1 MCRMSTVVLKSS
13 RTAARASAR
22 SREAAPR
29 ADRKRQILL
38 AAEQLFARY
47 GFHAVSIRQI
57 AQQAQVPVALVGY
70 HYGQKQDL
78 FHAIF
83 EHWSQT
89 IEERLQGLQAA
100 QATPSARLRLQ
111 RIIEA
116 FIAPV
121 IRLRSS
127 AEGESYALLMTKG
140 LIPQSDEADVV
151 LREFFDPM
159 AEAFISA
166 LQQTLAD
173 DFPAAGVTRGTA
185 AWCYQFS
192 LGVLLLHLGDTRVE
206 RLSGGECTPND
217 PQVQPHLIQF
227 IVHGIRGAVQSFHPP
242 IKSRRPS

>member
-1 MCRMSTVVLKSS
+1 MKLICYMNKFHKREFLIFTVIK
-13 RTAARASAR
+13 
-22 SREAAPR
+22 
-29 ADRKRQILL
+29 
-38 AAEQLFARY
+38 
-47 GFHAVSIRQI
+47 GF
-57 AQQAQVPVALVGY
+57 
-70 HYGQKQDL
+70 KN
-78 FHAIF
+78 
-83 EHWSQT
+83 QT
-89 IEERLQGLQAA
+89 IGYNPVKDGTVSEIAD
-100 QATPSARLRLQ
+100 